1 MITLSP
7 GFGFYQEYPIEEN
20 FLTDIVSEKKEKII
34 SYFTRKFDELPKKIK
49 DIERKLSGEGV
60 DVSKIKK
67 NAKNAAEKANT
78 SGKRIS
84 GFKETVSLFVSDF
97 KEKKYFVSQS
107 AAENEDDDENEM
119 STTQKIFA
127 SLGILA
133 VVLFLNYFFYG
144 IALKL
149 VGSQIMAYKISAIF
163 TAPLIEEYGKRFS
176 VKHNL
181 TGVYFTIFTIQE
193 FIRYALSPMTSIIGM
208 IPQILMH
215 AITTGIHAVTKKN
228 DSMLGY
234 WVSVAIHVIY
244 NTLAVLYGA
253 PSLSKK

>member
-1 MITLSP
+1 MITLSHRVD
-7 GFGFYQEYPIEEN
+7 FHQEYPIEEN
-20 FLTDIVSEKKEKII
+20 FLTDVISEKKEKIA

-67 NAKNAAEKANT
+67 DAKTAAEKANT

-84 GFKETVSLFVSDF
+84 GFKEIVSLFVSDF
-97 KEKKYFVSQS
+97 KEKKYFVNQP
-107 AAENEDDDENEM
+107 AAENEDDNEDEM

-149 VGSQIMAYKISAIF
+149 VGSQIMAYKISAVFI
-163 TAPLIEEYGKRFS
+163 TPLIEEYGKKIS
-176 VKHNL
+176 VKHKL
-181 TGVYFTIFTIQE
+181 TGIYFTMFTIQE
-193 FIRYALSPMTSIIGM
+193 FIRYAMNPMTTVIGM

-215 AITTGIHAVTKKN
+215 AVTTGIHSISKRN

-234 WVSVAIHVIY
+234 WVSVAIHMIY
-244 NTLAVLYGA
+244 NTMTVLYGA
-253 PSLSKK
+253 PSLLKN